1 MGLNSKT
8 DLIKD
13 GLKDVKRK
21 IIKKKAKKID
31 HQAMQPQLG
40 QQFRPQ
46 YNFMLPGQENMHC
59 PQPTVNIQKVV
70 QNYYIT
76 PPPIQ
81 DLGHGYPPMY
91 Y

>member
-1 MGLNSKT
+1 LNSKT

-21 IIKKKAKKID
+21 IIKKKAKKIE
-31 HQAMQPQLG
+31 QAMQPQLG
-40 QQFRPQ
+40 QPFRPQ
-46 YNFMLPGQENMHC
+46 YNFMLPGQEMHC
-59 PQPTVNIQKVV
+59 PQPTENIQKVV

-76 PPPIQ
+76 PPSIS